1 MAIQFVAIKC
11 PECGANLSVE
21 EDREMVFCQ
30 YCGCRVQINNDNV
43 HIYKNIDEARI
54 RETETQRII
63 RLKELELEEKE
74 KARSRKGFIAA
85 YGIAAGLV
93 IIGGLMS
100 LFHFD
105 SGTSVCFLGLDVAM
119 FVFAFQM
126 YKHRHDKKKYISP
139 YDAQIT
145 MPMLDYRGKNF
156 NGIVALY
163 RGAGFEKVTAI
174 PLNDLNML
182 NMRKNGQV
190 QSVTINGQE
199 ILSTEQV
206 YPKNSEVLIMYHS
219 R

>member
-1 MAIQFVAIKC
+1 MF
-11 PECGANLSVE
+11 ANLGIIMRVGVKVNE
-21 EDREMVFCQ
+21 WED
-30 YCGCRVQINNDNV
+30 N
-43 HIYKNIDEARI
+43 
-54 RETETQRII
+54 
-63 RLKELELEEKE
+63 
-74 KARSRKGFIAA
+74 
-85 YGIAAGLV
+85 
-93 IIGGLMS
+93 
-100 LFHFD
+100 
-105 SGTSVCFLGLDVAM
+105 
-119 FVFAFQM
+119 
-126 YKHRHDKKKYISP
+126 ISP